1 MQKNSYKNSSYL
13 EEVDTLDELEVDTL
27 KQKQKNQ
34 PSSYTKL

>member
-27 KQKQKNQ
+27 KHKKNQ
-34 PSSYTKL
+34 PSLHTKL